1 MPPTQF
7 NPTTITVNEAFE
19 AYTQAHASGCPLVHS
34 GAHGGFWLVV
44 GFDEAR
50 SVLADHERF
59 RSGPGVLFPDPGLPK
74 NVPLE
79 FDPPEHRA
87 LRAIFTDAL
96 TTPKVRATAIHI
108 REHVDAL
115 IDTFAPRGTAELCA
129 EYAGPLTLQ
138 TIATH
143 VGIALPQLPEMQ
155 RVSEALLR
163 SLETPDTRDEA
174 AIADFSAFALEL
186 IQSRRAHPRD
196 DPLTVL
202 ANAEVD
208 GRTLNPDE
216 AVGYF
221 TGFLIAGH
229 DTTRTSLCRLLDRV
243 GRDDRLRTRLR
254 EHPEQTARVVEESLR
269 LRPPFHFFRRTVH
282 TACELAGQPLRPGE
296 PVLVSFAAANRDPA
310 TFGNPDQFDPDRHH
324 GRHLTFGHGIHL
336 CAGAT
341 LARTQL
347 NLGLTGLLRRLPDY
361 RPTIDDPDNGVPL
374 RVVDT
379 MRTLPVVFTPPA
391 LGAASV
397 RST

>member
-254 EHPEQTARVVEESLR
+254 EHPEQTAASSRSR
-269 LRPPFHFFRRTVH
+269 FGCGRHSISSAARYTRPASSPDNRSDRASRSWCPSRRQTGIRPPSATRTSS
-282 TACELAGQPLRPGE
+282 TP
-296 PVLVSFAAANRDPA
+296 
-310 TFGNPDQFDPDRHH
+310 
-324 GRHLTFGHGIHL
+324 
-336 CAGAT
+336 
-341 LARTQL
+341 
-347 NLGLTGLLRRLPDY
+347 
-361 RPTIDDPDNGVPL
+361 IDTTDV
-374 RVVDT
+374 T
-379 MRTLPVVFTPPA
+379 
-391 LGAASV
+391 
-397 RST
+397 